1 MAVTALNR
9 ASFLAASLAMPLFA
23 LPTAQAESPQGEW
36 PPVGLALSLRADNL
50 EQFEPETDGPANFGG
65 TPYDTGETDGKLA
78 LELAFDDD
86 IKLVMPTKQLLKVP
100 NKQFM
105 FQLELEF

>member
-1 MAVTALNR
+1 MAVTALNK
-9 ASFLAASLAMPLFA
+9 ASFLAVYLAMPLFA
-23 LPTAQAESPQGEW
+23 LPAAQAESPQDEW

-50 EQFEPETDGPANFGG
+50 EQFAPETDGSADFGG
-65 TPYDTGETDGKLA
+65 TPYDIGESDDKLA
-78 LELAFDDD
+78 LELAFDED

-105 FQLELEF
+105 FQLEFEF